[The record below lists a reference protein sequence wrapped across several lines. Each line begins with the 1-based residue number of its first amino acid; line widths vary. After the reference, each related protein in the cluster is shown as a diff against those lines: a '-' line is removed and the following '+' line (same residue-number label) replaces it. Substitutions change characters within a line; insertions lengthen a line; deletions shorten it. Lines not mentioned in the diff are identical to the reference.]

1 MKEIKRRN
9 AWIAFSLALV
19 VFLAGV
25 FVINWQL
32 WHSDQATHVAAARQ
46 AAKKIAAILDEA
58 REATATALN
67 VSRSGCSGQG
77 QFQLGTEAALQP
89 HLRTILLIKD
99 GQVWCSSLPGNRVLT
114 LSPESLPDEP
124 LLLLPARMM
133 VNTRPVLIYQARVAA
148 IRVIVTISDIHLRD
162 ALYSDTDNNGLALWV
177 QNQMIARYGDVKP
190 LAADPHQGVFTS
202 PAYPF
207 RITYPDSLFF
217 SPGRLVHNGSG
228 LLIFIFSVSLLFYFL
243 MRKYLNVYTSEE
255 ERLRYAINQGYIVPY
270 YQPLVNGKTGE
281 IYGVEILARWQ
292 NSTTPS
298 RSPAEFIP
306 LAERTGLIIPLT
318 RSLMAQVNAQMRPLF
333 SKLPDGFHIG
343 LNISVSHI
351 NAPSFIDDCLHYQ
364 RGFEGKAVKLM
375 LEITEQEPLLLNDAV
390 VDKLNTLH
398 SRGFSI
404 ALDDFG
410 TGYSGLSCLH
420 ELIFDYI
427 KIDQSFVGRVTGEA
441 PSSKL
446 LDCVIEMARTL
457 SLRII
462 AEGVE
467 TQAQL
472 EYLNRYSSAAGLLF
486 LEADALRRA
495 GDAPAEQTEGADYRT
510 ISGRSLT
517 RWQP

>member
-1 MKEIKRRN
+1 
-9 AWIAFSLALV
+9 
-19 VFLAGV
+19 
-25 FVINWQL
+25 
-32 WHSDQATHVAAARQ
+32 
-46 AAKKIAAILDEA
+46 
-58 REATATALN
+58 
-67 VSRSGCSGQG
+67 
-77 QFQLGTEAALQP
+77 
-89 HLRTILLIKD
+89 
-99 GQVWCSSLPGNRVLT
+99 
-114 LSPESLPDEP
+114 
-124 LLLLPARMM
+124 MM
-133 VNTRPVLIYQARVAA
+133 VNKRPVLIYQTRLAP

-190 LAADPHQGVFTS
+190 LAADPHQ
-202 PAYPF
+202 
-207 RITYPDSLFF
+207 R
-217 SPGRLVHNGSG
+217 
-228 LLIFIFSVSLLFYFL
+228 
-243 MRKYLNVYTSEE
+243 YLP
-255 ERLRYAINQGYIVPY
+255 R
-270 YQPLVNGKTGE
+270 PL
-281 IYGVEILARWQ
+281 A
-292 NSTTPS
+292 NSTTPA

-351 NAPSFIDDCLHYQ
+351 NAPTFIDDCLHYQ

-375 LEITEQEPLLLNDAV
+375 LEITEQEPLLLNGAV

-441 PSSKL
+441 PASKL

-467 TQAQL
+467 TEAQRD
-472 EYLNRYSSAAGLLF
+472 YLNRQNIHLLQGYYF
-486 LEADALRRA
+486 WKPMPYVALVMLLLSKPKARIV
-495 GDAPAEQTEGADYRT
+495 EE
-510 ISGRSLT
+510 
-517 RWQP
+517 

>member
-67 VSRSGCSGQG
+67 VSRNGCSGQG

-114 LSPESLPDEP
+114 LHPESLPDEK
-124 LLLLPARMM
+124 LQLLPARMM
-133 VNTRPVLIYQARVAA
+133 VNKRPVLIYHTRSAQV
-148 IRVIVTISDIHLRD
+148 RVIVSISDIHLRD
-162 ALYSDTDNNGLALWV
+162 ALYSDEGNAGLALSV
-177 QNQMIARYGDVKP
+177 NHQMIARYGDVGP
-190 LAADPHQGVFTS
+190 LKASPHQDIFSS
-202 PAYPF
+202 PDYPF
-207 RITYPDSLFF
+207 RIIYPESPFF
-217 SPGRLVHNGSG
+217 SPSRLFQNGFG

-243 MRKYLNVYTSEE
+243 LRKYLNVYTSEE
-255 ERLRYAINQGYIVPY
+255 ENLRYAIAQGYIVPF
-270 YQPLVNGKTGE
+270 YQPVVNGKTGE
-281 IYGVEILARWQ
+281 IYGVEILARWK
-292 NSTTPS
+292 NATTQR

-318 RSLMAQVNAQMRPLF
+318 RSLMAQVAAQMNPIF

-351 NAPSFIDDCLHYQ
+351 NALSFIDDCLHYQ

-375 LEITEQEPLLLNDAV
+375 LEITEQEPLLLNGAV

-404 ALDDFG
+404 ALDNFG

-472 EYLNRYSSAAGLLF
+472 EYLNRQNIHLLQGYYF
-486 LEADALRRA
+486 WKPMPYVALVMLLLSKPKARII
-495 GDAPAEQTEGADYRT
+495 EQ
-510 ISGRSLT
+510 
-517 RWQP
+517 

>member
-32 WHSDQATHVAAARQ
+32 WHSDQAAHVDDAKQ
-46 AAKKIAAILDEA
+46 AAKKIAVILDEA
-58 REATATALN
+58 RAATATALN
-67 VSRSGCSGQG
+67 VSSAGCSGQG

-89 HLRTILLIKD
+89 HLRTILLVKN
-99 GQVWCSSLPGNRVLT
+99 GKVWCSSLPGNRVLT
-114 LSPESLPDEP
+114 LHAEALPDEP
-124 LLLLPARMM
+124 LLLLPSRMM
-133 VNTRPVLIYQARVAA
+133 VNKRPVLIYQTRSAEVK
-148 IRVIVTISDIHLRD
+148 VIVSISDVHLRD
-162 ALYSDTDNNGLALWV
+162 ALYSDTDNDGLALWV
-177 QNQMIARYGDVKP
+177 QNQMIARYGDVQTLTNQP
-190 LAADPHQGVFTS
+190 QLGVFS
-202 PAYPF
+202 SADYPF
-207 RITYPDSLFF
+207 RIVYPESPFF
-217 SPGRLVHNGSG
+217 SPGRLFHNGFG

-243 MRKYLNVYTSEE
+243 LRKYLNVYTSEE
-255 ERLRYAINQGYIVPY
+255 ENLRYAITQGYIVPY

-318 RSLMAQVNAQMRPLF
+318 RRLMAQVNAQMRPLF

-343 LNISVSHI
+343 LNISASHI
-351 NAPSFIDDCLHYQ
+351 NAPTFIDDCLHFQ
-364 RGFEGKAVKLM
+364 HGFEGKAVKLM
-375 LEITEQEPLLLNDAV
+375 LEITEQEPLLLNGAV
-390 VDKLNTLH
+390 VDKLNKLH
-398 SRGFSI
+398 NCGFSI

-410 TGYSGLSCLH
+410 TGYSGLSYLH
-420 ELIFDYI
+420 ELVFDYI

-472 EYLNRYSSAAGLLF
+472 EYLNRQNIHLLQGYYF
-486 LEADALRRA
+486 WKPMPYVALVMLLLSKPKA
-495 GDAPAEQTEGADYRT
+495 QIVEE
-510 ISGRSLT
+510 
-517 RWQP
+517 